1 MVYLKFGWSVF
12 HPPSY
17 PGGDQEAG
25 PEEWGPEGEHVM
37 SKLKAWPSYGCPTPT
52 PTPLPST
59 MLGSA
64 GPGPSPQ
71 AATGM
76 EWAGDGRARSEEWQC
91 GNEQER
97 RGARSLFPARG
108 PPPAPFLPSPA
119 RLPASPCP
127 RVSPAPQLTP
137 QAAALSQ
144 RLC

>member
-25 PEEWGPEGEHVM
+25 PEEWGPEGEQVM
-37 SKLKAWPSYGCPTPT
+37 SELKAWPSYGCPPPPPPT
-52 PTPLPST
+52 ASLDHARVCWSRT
-59 MLGSA
+59 
-64 GPGPSPQ
+64 SPQ
-71 AATGM
+71 AARGM

-108 PPPAPFLPSPA
+108 PPPTPFLPSPA
-119 RLPASPCP
+119 LLPASPCL